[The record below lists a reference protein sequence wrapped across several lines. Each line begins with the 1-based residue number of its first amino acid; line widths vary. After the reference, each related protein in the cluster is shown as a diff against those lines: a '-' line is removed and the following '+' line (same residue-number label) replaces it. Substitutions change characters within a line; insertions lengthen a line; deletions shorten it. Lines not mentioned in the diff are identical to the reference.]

1 MARMKKEFNKDG
13 AFQQRFRE
21 LYNEKFRTQQDLANA
36 LGASRPTVMG
46 WLDGKSIP
54 DIISLKQMTELFNVS
69 ADYLL
74 GISDT
79 ERPDVN
85 LRAAVEYTG
94 LSEKAVEQIHDGL
107 DEFVCDG
114 VGASDGE
121 KNRNR
126 NMASSLIVSENF
138 VRMLN
143 GIRNA
148 AAETYWKKIFEI
160 LDEQY
165 CGDELEEDKDFH
177 FKNDKD
183 REVCKS
189 ALSLFSKLHI
199 LPGLYD
205 FEDVELMTDN
215 EVSDLVFWIPYRL
228 EENSELHQFHAAKA
242 FTGFIDSLIEN
253 KNPDAKKYIRDLE
266 NRINLNEERVEK

>member
-1 MARMKKEFNKDG
+1 MARMKKEFDKDG
-13 AFQQRFRE
+13 IFQQRFRE
-21 LYNEKFRTQQDLANA
+21 QYEKLNITQQAFADA
-36 LGASRPTVMG
+36 LGASRPTVTA
-46 WLDGKSIP
+46 WLDGKNIP

-94 LSEKAVEQIHDGL
+94 LSEKAVKKIHGGL
-107 DEFVCDG
+107 DDFVCDG
-114 VGASDGE
+114 VGISDGE

-126 NMASSLIVSENF
+126 NMASSLIISENF
-138 VRMLN
+138 IRMLN
-143 GIRNA
+143 GVRNVA
-148 AAETYWKKIFEI
+148 SETYWKKIFDI

-165 CGDELEEDKDFH
+165 FGDELEEDKIFY
-177 FKNDKD
+177 FTNDKD
-183 REVCKS
+183 REICKS

-205 FEDVELMTDN
+205 SEDVESMTDD
-215 EVSDLVFWIPYRL
+215 EISDMVFWISYRL
-228 EENSELHQFHAAKA
+228 EENCELHQFHAAKA
-242 FTGFIDSLIEN
+242 FTGFIDQLIEKKN
-253 KNPDAKKYIRDLE
+253 KDAEKFVKELE
-266 NRINLNEERVEK
+266 REVSTSKPVQN